1 MKAQQLKSINVAVRP
16 VDGQATAD
24 LVPAIE
30 ESQTLRA
37 WEIPENQQAKHS
49 GRPTKRQ
56 SERSMRYENTYA
68 HYLHPE
74 RMIERDR
81 RENAS
86 AQAERARTRRA
97 ELAEISQFFD
107 RNTKEGTIR
116 ASADGTVRVYKN
128 GKWVT
133 QAQSKAT
140 ATPKAGRK
148 GKRKSKLSEAEEE
161 DLIARLATVG
171 YPSRKFQASPKI
183 GKAS

>member
-24 LVPAIE
+24 LVLAIE

-37 WEIPENQQAKHS
+37 WEMPENQQAKHS

-86 AQAERARTRRA
+86 AQAERARARRE
-97 ELAEISQFFD
+97 ELAEIRQFFD

-128 GKWVT
+128 GKWIT

-140 ATPKAGRK
+140 AAPKAGKK

-161 DLIARLATVG
+161 DLIARLSIPNAR
-171 YPSRKFQASPKI
+171 PARFKASAKI